1 MPNAHLGLQV
11 KHEHKAQ
18 MLRGTKPVL
27 KEAIN
32 CNRVARHRLLGQ
44 TTIYNITTIHSKCKF
59 MLRGEW
65 VISFSVHNIVIF
77 VYKERL
83 EKTTFL
89 ISLTR

>member
-1 MPNAHLGLQV
+1 MPDAHPDLQI

-27 KEAIN
+27 QEAIN

-44 TTIYNITTIHSKCKF
+44 TTIYNITTFHSECKF
-59 MLRGEW
+59 VHRRKW
-65 VISFSVHNIVIF
+65 VISFIVHNIIVC

-83 EKTTFL
+83 EKTT
-89 ISLTR
+89 